1 MNAQLTSMNAA
12 ATTNRGSGRAA
23 AAVATATVRTKPKLL
38 IHAR

>member
-12 ATTNRGSGRAA
+12 ATTNKGSDRAA
-23 AAVATATVRTKPKLL
+23 AATATVRAKPKLL